1 MTRPL
6 PLLLLAMSCAS
17 PPEDR
22 LTRIQRELTD
32 SQMISYSDLRWLGE
46 ERGDYALAEV
56 FSKFEK
62 EGVPASDHWYVAL
75 ILSGA
80 VRDGRR

>member
-17 PPEDR
+17 PQEDR

-32 SQMISYSDLRWLGE
+32 SQMISYSDLRWLAE
-46 ERGDYALAEV
+46 QRGDYALADIFTEYEA
-56 FSKFEK
+56 K
-62 EGVPASDHWYVAL
+62 GVPASDHWYTAL
-75 ILSGA
+75 LLSGS
-80 VRDGRR
+80 VRDRRR